1 MFKTLLLKEIRETL
15 HNFQFLIA
23 VLLCFVLIPLG
34 MYVGLKQYEQKH
46 SNYRDAM
53 RLYQERS
60 EGKVSQYFSAEGY
73 RPPSGLSIF
82 SAGIED
88 YMPNK
93 VYTSRDGLFRI
104 QNESGVDNPKSLI
117 LGKIDFH
124 FIVCFVLSVLALLF
138 TFISISGER
147 ENGTLRLIVSN
158 QVPRWK
164 IILSKILGNYLVF
177 LSPFITSFLFAL
189 LLVNFSG
196 MINIFAPDILPRI
209 VIILLVTLAFLF
221 SMFNLGV
228 LVSTLT
234 RRSITTIISLLFIWV
249 VLVLVIPKLSPMIA
263 KILYPVKSQQ
273 VINLEIQNVRSSLKE
288 ELESKQ
294 KKLFVELLRKYKY
307 NNESERNKELFQ
319 AMQQY
324 DNEIIP
330 LETEYEELINNEV
343 GKIEN
348 DYKNKRNIQYSISE
362 NLSRISPVSCFT
374 YIITELSNTGLLEM
388 DNFRKHALQFQDD
401 VKASVYDKYII
412 KRYSDYMGTWT
423 NMTTEEEY
431 DSKKAPV
438 PQMVNYKN
446 ATLTDVFKNRWVD
459 VVLIII
465 FNILFF
471 AASFVSFIRYDVR

>member
-1 MFKTLLLKEIRETL
+1 L
-15 HNFQFLIA
+15 HNFQFIIA

-34 MYVGLKQYEQKH
+34 MYVGLKQYEQNY
-46 SNYRDAM
+46 SNYQDAM

-60 EGKVSQYFSAEGY
+60 EGNISYNLIAEGY
-73 RPPSGLSIF
+73 RPPSAMSIF
-82 SAGIED
+82 STGIED
-88 YMPNK
+88 YIPNK

-104 QNESGVDNPKSLI
+104 QNELGVDDPKSLI
-117 LGKIDFH
+117 LGKIDFY
-124 FIVCFVLSVLALLF
+124 FIVSFVMSILALLF
-138 TFISISGER
+138 TFTSISGER

-209 VIILLVTLAFLF
+209 IIILLVTLAFLF

-307 NNESERNKELFQ
+307 EHNSLSENREGLSQ
-319 AMQQY
+319 AMEQY
-324 DNEIIP
+324 DKEIIP
-330 LETEYEELINNEV
+330 IDIEYEELINNAV
-343 GKIEN
+343 GKIDN
-348 DYKNKRNIQYSISE
+348 DYKNRRNIQSSISE
-362 NLSRISPVSCFT
+362 NLSR
-374 YIITELSNTGLLEM
+374 
-388 DNFRKHALQFQDD
+388 
-401 VKASVYDKYII
+401 
-412 KRYSDYMGTWT
+412 
-423 NMTTEEEY
+423 
-431 DSKKAPV
+431 
-438 PQMVNYKN
+438 
-446 ATLTDVFKNRWVD
+446 TLF
-459 VVLIII
+459 
-465 FNILFF
+465 
-471 AASFVSFIRYDVR
+471 

>member
-1 MFKTLLLKEIRETL
+1 MFTTLILKEIRETL

-34 MYVGLKQYEQKH
+34 MYVGLKQYEQKY
-46 SNYRDAM
+46 SNYQDAM

-60 EGKVSQYFSAEGY
+60 EGKVSQYFIAEGY
-73 RPPSGLSIF
+73 RPPSALSIF

-124 FIVCFVLSVLALLF
+124 FIVSFVLSVLALLF
-138 TFISISGER
+138 TFTSISGER

-209 VIILLVTLAFLF
+209 IIILLVTLAFLF

-307 NNESERNKELFQ
+307 EHNSLSENREGLSQ
-319 AMQQY
+319 AMEQY
-324 DNEIIP
+324 DKEIIP
-330 LETEYEELINNEV
+330 IDIEYEELINNAV
-343 GKIEN
+343 GKIDN
-348 DYKNKRNIQYSISE
+348 DYKNRRNIQSSISE
-362 NLSRISPVSCFT
+362 NLSR
-374 YIITELSNTGLLEM
+374 
-388 DNFRKHALQFQDD
+388 
-401 VKASVYDKYII
+401 
-412 KRYSDYMGTWT
+412 
-423 NMTTEEEY
+423 
-431 DSKKAPV
+431 
-438 PQMVNYKN
+438 
-446 ATLTDVFKNRWVD
+446 TLF
-459 VVLIII
+459 
-465 FNILFF
+465 
-471 AASFVSFIRYDVR
+471 